1 MFFAEN
7 HRNYGGKASP
17 RRFYEKHISRPI
29 VWNVIQFVFIVYP
42 SGGLVKL
49 KLRC

>member
-17 RRFYEKHISRPI
+17 RRFYEK
-29 VWNVIQFVFIVYP
+29 
-42 SGGLVKL
+42 L
-49 KLRC
+49 KLSISLDQ